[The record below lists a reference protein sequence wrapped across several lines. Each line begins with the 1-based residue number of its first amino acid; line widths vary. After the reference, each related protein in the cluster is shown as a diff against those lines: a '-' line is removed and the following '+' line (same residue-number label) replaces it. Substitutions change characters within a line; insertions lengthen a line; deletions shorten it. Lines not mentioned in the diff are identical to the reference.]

1 MIIPIRLKE
10 VLIVAMIL
18 FFIIVLHLLKNKRLA
33 LKYTLLWLL
42 TGVVL
47 LLLAIFPQLL
57 VWFAE
62 LVGVQSGMNMLYIV
76 LIAFILM
83 IIMSL
88 TSIVSGQTDRI
99 RKLAEANALLEE
111 RIRGLENECRNP
123 NRDIHTNGEEPSESI
138 ASHDNL

>member
-111 RIRGLENECRNP
+111 RIRGLENECRKP
-123 NRDIHTNGEEPSESI
+123 DRDIHTKGEEPSESI